1 MKYAVITL
9 ILLGIITRPALA
21 ELNQDDL
28 NKIRLIAKEE
38 VKTEITA
45 SEKRMREYIDLKFEN
60 VETRFQS
67 IDQRFDDVNKRFDDV
82 NGKMNMLIYFLC
94 GLIALIAIAIIPQYI
109 FLWRSQNTA
118 EQDRINQELREKIE
132 TLEQQRIVNP

>member
-21 ELNQDDL
+21 ELTDDDL
-28 NKIRLIAKEE
+28 NKIRLIVKEE
-38 VKTEITA
+38 VKAEITPI
-45 SEKRMREYIDLKFEN
+45 EIRLQK
-60 VETRFQS
+60 VEQKVSNIEGRLNG
-67 IDQRFDDVNKRFDDV
+67 IEKRFDDI
-82 NGKMNMLIYFLC
+82 NAKINMLTYILC

-109 FLWRSQNTA
+109 FLWRSQKTA

-132 TLEQQRIVNP
+132 ILEKQRIVSG